1 MAVRKGASQR
11 KANTTGKAGTAVK
24 KTSVKKTDSKK
35 SSSKK
40 TEVKKTDVKKT
51 AAKKPAGKK
60 AEEGK
65 TSGKKTGIKT
75 PPKKTTL
82 KKSSSFVAS
91 PEITDPAYSESNASF
106 LSGNE
111 CFYNRELSWLEFD
124 DRILHEA
131 RDSKNPLLERLN
143 FLSITASNMDEF
155 YIVRVASLRDMQS
168 IDFAERD
175 IAGFS
180 IDEQL
185 ERIDQKT
192 RRTMALMY
200 STYGRSLVPSLAQEK
215 IFLKNYDELSDQ
227 LKTIADSY
235 FKTVLYPILTP
246 MAVDSSR
253 PFPLIYNRM
262 LNMCVMLENDPKK
275 TKLQEKATDGISNAK
290 HMVNEDKYM
299 YATVQIP
306 TVVKRLYQIPTD
318 DGDVFV
324 PVEQI
329 IRANT
334 DMLFD
339 GQNVVATAFYRV
351 MRNAD
356 LDIDEDEAE
365 DLLKEIEEQVR
376 RRRFGEI
383 IRLEVQDDIDSDLLH
398 YIVDELEVDEADIF
412 SVNGPIDLTFLSKL
426 ASACKAKHP
435 ELCYKAHDPAEAA
448 SFDGPVSELDIFEQ
462 IREKDRIVH
471 HPYETFEP
479 VLEFVRQAARDPNVL
494 AIKQTLY
501 RVSDR
506 SPIIASLLEAAQNGK
521 QVMVLV
527 ELKARFDEE
536 NNINWAKKLENA
548 GCHVIYG
555 LVGLK
560 THSKITLVVRK
571 EEDGIRRYLH
581 LATGNYND
589 VTAKI
594 YTDLG
599 LFTANESFGEDASEF
614 FNMLSGFSIPQS
626 WRRLIPAPLWMK
638 DYFIARIRREA
649 DNARAG
655 KPARIIAKINSLVDE
670 TIIKAL
676 YTASNAGVKIELIV
690 RGICCL
696 RAGIPGM
703 SENITVR
710 SITGRF
716 LEHSRIFYFYNE
728 GHEDIYLASA
738 EWMPRNLNRR
748 VELLFPV
755 EDPDCRARV
764 MEVLEVELA
773 DTVRAHFLAPDGTY
787 HKLDLRGKDKVDSQQ
802 KLIDLAD
809 AAIAERHKSIDKQE
823 FIPEENPG
831 D

>member
-1 MAVRKGASQR
+1 MAVKKGASAR
-11 KANTTGKAGTAVK
+11 KTNTSTKKQTTAK
-24 KTSVKKTDSKK
+24 KTAS
-35 SSSKK
+35 
-40 TEVKKTDVKKT
+40 KT
-51 AAKKPAGKK
+51 AAKKPA
-60 AEEGK
+60 A
-65 TSGKKTGIKT
+65 
-75 PPKKTTL
+75 KKTTV
-82 KKSSSFVAS
+82 KKAAVKKPGAKKVPAKKTSPKKAAEFVSAPEVTDSSFM
-91 PEITDPAYSESNASF
+91 ESSASF
-106 LSGNE
+106 LSGNA

-124 DRILHEA
+124 DRILNEA

-143 FLSITASNMDEF
+143 FLSITASNLDEF

-192 RRTMALMY
+192 RRTMSLMY
-200 STYGRSLVPSLAQEK
+200 STFGRSLVPSLAQEK
-215 IFLKNYDELSDQ
+215 IYLKNYEELSDQ
-227 LKTIADSY
+227 LRAIADSY

-253 PFPLIYNRM
+253 PFPLIYNRS
-262 LNMCVMLENDPKK
+262 LNMCVMLENEPKMV
-275 TKLQEKATDGISNAK
+275 KLQEKATDGISNAK
-290 HMVNEDKYM
+290 HTVNDEKYM

-306 TVVKRLYQIPTD
+306 TVVKRLYQIPTE

-334 DMLFD
+334 DMLFN
-339 GQNVVATAFYRV
+339 GQTVVATAFYRV

-383 IRLEVQDDIDSDLLH
+383 IRLEVQDDIDSDLLK

-412 SVNGPIDLTFLSKL
+412 TVNGPIDLTFLSKL

-435 ELCYKAHDPAEAA
+435 ELCYKAHEPAEAA

-462 IREKDRIVH
+462 IRAKDRIVH

-479 VLEFVRQAARDPNVL
+479 VLEFVKQAARDPNVL

-599 LFTANESFGEDASEF
+599 LFTASESFGEDASEF

-638 DYFIARIRREA
+638 DYFISRIRREA
-649 DNARAG
+649 ENARNG

-676 YTASNAGVKIELIV
+676 YTASNAGVKIDLIV

-728 GHEDIYLASA
+728 GY
-738 EWMPRNLNRR
+738 
-748 VELLFPV
+748 
-755 EDPDCRARV
+755 
-764 MEVLEVELA
+764 
-773 DTVRAHFLAPDGTY
+773 
-787 HKLDLRGKDKVDSQQ
+787 
-802 KLIDLAD
+802 
-809 AAIAERHKSIDKQE
+809 
-823 FIPEENPG
+823 
-831 D
+831 

>member
-1 MAVRKGASQR
+1 ME
-11 KANTTGKAGTAVK
+11 
-24 KTSVKKTDSKK
+24 
-35 SSSKK
+35 SS
-40 TEVKKTDVKKT
+40 
-51 AAKKPAGKK
+51 
-60 AEEGK
+60 
-65 TSGKKTGIKT
+65 
-75 PPKKTTL
+75 
-82 KKSSSFVAS
+82 
-91 PEITDPAYSESNASF
+91 ASF
-106 LSGNE
+106 LSGNA

-124 DRILHEA
+124 DRILNEA

-143 FLSITASNMDEF
+143 FLSITASNLDEF

-192 RRTMALMY
+192 RRTMSLMY
-200 STYGRSLVPSLAQEK
+200 STFGRSLVPSLAQEK
-215 IFLKNYDELSDQ
+215 IYLKNYEELSDQ
-227 LKTIADSY
+227 LRAIADSY

-253 PFPLIYNRM
+253 PFPLIYNRS
-262 LNMCVMLENDPKK
+262 LNMCVMLENEPKMV
-275 TKLQEKATDGISNAK
+275 KLQEKATDGISNAK
-290 HMVNEDKYM
+290 HTVNDEKYM

-306 TVVKRLYQIPTD
+306 TVVKRLYQIPTE

-334 DMLFD
+334 DMLFN
-339 GQNVVATAFYRV
+339 GQTVVATAFYRV

-383 IRLEVQDDIDSDLLH
+383 IRLEVQDDIDSDLLK

-412 SVNGPIDLTFLSKL
+412 TVNGPIDLTFLSKL

-435 ELCYKAHDPAEAA
+435 ELCYKAHEPAEAA

-462 IREKDRIVH
+462 IRAKDRIVH

-479 VLEFVRQAARDPNVL
+479 VLEFVKQAARDPNVL

-571 EEDGIRRYLH
+571 EEDGI
-581 LATGNYND
+581 
-589 VTAKI
+589 
-594 YTDLG
+594 
-599 LFTANESFGEDASEF
+599 
-614 FNMLSGFSIPQS
+614 
-626 WRRLIPAPLWMK
+626 
-638 DYFIARIRREA
+638 
-649 DNARAG
+649 
-655 KPARIIAKINSLVDE
+655 
-670 TIIKAL
+670 
-676 YTASNAGVKIELIV
+676 
-690 RGICCL
+690 
-696 RAGIPGM
+696 
-703 SENITVR
+703 
-710 SITGRF
+710 
-716 LEHSRIFYFYNE
+716 
-728 GHEDIYLASA
+728 
-738 EWMPRNLNRR
+738 
-748 VELLFPV
+748 
-755 EDPDCRARV
+755 
-764 MEVLEVELA
+764 
-773 DTVRAHFLAPDGTY
+773 
-787 HKLDLRGKDKVDSQQ
+787 
-802 KLIDLAD
+802 
-809 AAIAERHKSIDKQE
+809 
-823 FIPEENPG
+823 
-831 D
+831 

>member
-1 MAVRKGASQR
+1 MAVKKGASAR
-11 KANTTGKAGTAVK
+11 KTNTSTKKQTTAK
-24 KTSVKKTDSKK
+24 KTAS
-35 SSSKK
+35 
-40 TEVKKTDVKKT
+40 KT
-51 AAKKPAGKK
+51 AAKKPA
-60 AEEGK
+60 A
-65 TSGKKTGIKT
+65 
-75 PPKKTTL
+75 KKTTV
-82 KKSSSFVAS
+82 KKAAVKKPGAKKAPAKKVPAKKTSPKKAAKFVSAPEVTDSSFM
-91 PEITDPAYSESNASF
+91 ESSASF
-106 LSGNE
+106 LSGNA

-124 DRILHEA
+124 DRILNEA

-143 FLSITASNMDEF
+143 FLSITASNLDEF

-192 RRTMALMY
+192 RRTMSLMY
-200 STYGRSLVPSLAQEK
+200 STFGRSLVPSLAQEK
-215 IFLKNYDELSDQ
+215 IYLKNYEELSDQ
-227 LKTIADSY
+227 LRAIADSY

-253 PFPLIYNRM
+253 PFPLIYNRS
-262 LNMCVMLENDPKK
+262 LNMCVMLENEPKMV
-275 TKLQEKATDGISNAK
+275 KLQEKATDGISNAK
-290 HMVNEDKYM
+290 HTVNDEKYM

-306 TVVKRLYQIPTD
+306 TVVKRLYQIPTE

-334 DMLFD
+334 DMLFN
-339 GQNVVATAFYRV
+339 GQTVVATAFYRV

-383 IRLEVQDDIDSDLLH
+383 IRLEVQDDIDSVLLK

-412 SVNGPIDLTFLSKL
+412 TVNGPIDLTFLSKL

-435 ELCYKAHDPAEAA
+435 ELCYKAHEPAEAA

-462 IREKDRIVH
+462 IRAKDRIVH
-471 HPYETFEP
+471 HPYESFEP
-479 VLEFVRQAARDPNVL
+479 VLEFVKQAARDPNVL

-599 LFTANESFGEDASEF
+599 LFTASESFGEDASEF

-638 DYFIARIRREA
+638 DYFISRIRREA
-649 DNARAG
+649 ENARNG

-676 YTASNAGVKIELIV
+676 YTASNAGVKIDLIV

-728 GHEDIYLASA
+728 GHEDVYLASA
-738 EWMPRNLNRR
+738 DWMPRNLNRR

-755 EDPDCRARV
+755 EDADCRARV

-773 DTVRAHFLAPDGTY
+773 DTVRAHFLQPDGSY
-787 HKLDLRGKDKVDSQQ
+787 RKLDLRGKEKVDSQQ

-809 AAIAERHKSIDKQE
+809 SAIAERHKNIDKRE
-823 FIPEENPG
+823 FIPEVNPRE
-831 D
+831 

>member
-1 MAVRKGASQR
+1 MAVKKSANAR
-11 KANTTGKAGTAVK
+11 KANTTETKKNAGAKKASA
-24 KTSVKKTDSKK
+24 K
-35 SSSKK
+35 SSA
-40 TEVKKTDVKKT
+40 KKT
-51 AAKKPAGKK
+51 AAKKSAQPAKKAAAKKDTVKKAAAKKAPVKKITAKKK
-60 AEEGK
+60 AEFV
-65 TSGKKTGIKT
+65 
-75 PPKKTTL
+75 
-82 KKSSSFVAS
+82 SSSDNTDS
-91 PEITDPAYSESNASF
+91 PYFESSASF
-106 LSGNE
+106 LSGNSN
-111 CFYNRELSWLEFD
+111 FYNRELSWLEFD
-124 DRILHEA
+124 DRILNEA
-131 RDSKNPLLERLN
+131 RDTKNPLLERLN
-143 FLSITASNMDEF
+143 FLAITASNLDEF

-168 IDFAERD
+168 IDFQERD
-175 IAGFS
+175 IAGFT

-192 RRTMALMY
+192 RRTMSLMY
-200 STYGRSLVPSLAQEK
+200 STYTRSLVPSLAQEK
-215 IFLKNYDELSDQ
+215 IFVKNYEELSDQ
-227 LKTIADSY
+227 LKVIADSY
-235 FKTVLYPILTP
+235 FKSVLYPILTP

-262 LNMCVMLENDPKK
+262 LNMCVMLENKPEDV
-275 TKLQEKATDGISNAK
+275 KLQDRAVDGISNAK
-290 HMVNEDKYM
+290 HTVNEDKYM

-318 DGDVFV
+318 EGDVFV

-334 DMLFD
+334 DMLFN
-339 GQNVVATAFYRV
+339 GQRVVATAFYRV

-383 IRLEVQDDIDSDLLH
+383 IRLEVQDDIDSDLLK
-398 YIVDELEVDEADIF
+398 YIVDELDVDEADIF
-412 SVNGPIDLTFLSKL
+412 SANGPIDLTFLSKL
-426 ASACKAKHP
+426 TSACKGKHP
-435 ELCYKAHDPAEAA
+435 ELCYKAHEPAEAA

-479 VLEFVRQAARDPNVL
+479 VLEFVKQAARDPNVL

-599 LFTANESFGEDASEF
+599 LFTASESFGEDASEF

-649 DNARAG
+649 DNAKSG

-670 TIIKAL
+670 TVIKAL
-676 YTASNAGVKIELIV
+676 YEASNAGVKIDLIV

-696 RAGIPGM
+696 RAGVPGM

-728 GHEDIYLASA
+728 GHEDVYLASA
-738 EWMPRNLNRR
+738 DWMPRNLNRR

-787 HKLDLRGKDKVDSQQ
+787 HKLDLRGKEKVDSQQ

-809 AAIAERHKSIDKQE
+809 AAVAERHKAIDKHE
-823 FIPEENPG
+823 FIPEESPK

>member
-1 MAVRKGASQR
+1 MAVKKGASAR
-11 KANTTGKAGTAVK
+11 KTNTSTKKQTTAK
-24 KTSVKKTDSKK
+24 KTAS
-35 SSSKK
+35 
-40 TEVKKTDVKKT
+40 KT
-51 AAKKPAGKK
+51 AAKKPA
-60 AEEGK
+60 A
-65 TSGKKTGIKT
+65 
-75 PPKKTTL
+75 KKTTV
-82 KKSSSFVAS
+82 KKAAVKKPGAKKVPAKKTSPKKAAKFVSAPEVTDSSFM
-91 PEITDPAYSESNASF
+91 ESSASF
-106 LSGNE
+106 LSGNA

-124 DRILHEA
+124 DRILNEA

-143 FLSITASNMDEF
+143 FLSITASNLDEF

-192 RRTMALMY
+192 RRTMSLMY
-200 STYGRSLVPSLAQEK
+200 STFGRSLVPSLAQEK
-215 IFLKNYDELSDQ
+215 IYLKNYEELSDQ
-227 LKTIADSY
+227 LRAIADSY

-253 PFPLIYNRM
+253 PFPLIYNRS
-262 LNMCVMLENDPKK
+262 LNMCVMLENEPKMV
-275 TKLQEKATDGISNAK
+275 KLQEKATDGISNAK
-290 HMVNEDKYM
+290 HTVNDEKYM

-306 TVVKRLYQIPTD
+306 TVVKRLYQIPTE

-334 DMLFD
+334 DMLFN
-339 GQNVVATAFYRV
+339 GQTVVATAFYRV

-383 IRLEVQDDIDSDLLH
+383 IRLEVQDDIDSDLLK

-412 SVNGPIDLTFLSKL
+412 TVNGPIDLTFLSKL

-435 ELCYKAHDPAEAA
+435 ELCYKAHEPAEAA

-462 IREKDRIVH
+462 IRTKDRIVH

-479 VLEFVRQAARDPNVL
+479 VLEFVKQAARDPNVL

-599 LFTANESFGEDASEF
+599 LFTASESFGEDASEF

-638 DYFIARIRREA
+638 DYFISRIRREA
-649 DNARAG
+649 ENARNG

-676 YTASNAGVKIELIV
+676 YTASNAGVKIDLIV

-728 GHEDIYLASA
+728 GYEDVYLASA
-738 EWMPRNLNRR
+738 DWMPRNLNRR

-755 EDPDCRARV
+755 EDADCRARV

-773 DTVRAHFLAPDGTY
+773 DTVRAHFLQPDGSY
-787 HKLDLRGKDKVDSQQ
+787 RKLDLRGKEKIDSQQ

-809 AAIAERHKSIDKQE
+809 SAIAERHKNIDKRE
-823 FIPEENPG
+823 FIPEVNPRE
-831 D
+831 

>member
-1 MAVRKGASQR
+1 M
-11 KANTTGKAGTAVK
+11 AVK
-24 KTSVKKTDSKK
+24 KSASARKSNTSAGKKQTTVKKTQAKK
-35 SSSKK
+35 S
-40 TEVKKTDVKKT
+40 
-51 AAKKPAGKK
+51 AAKKPAAKK
-60 AEEGK
+60 APANK
-65 TSGKKTGIKT
+65 TETKKVQA
-75 PPKKTTL
+75 KKAVA
-82 KKSSSFVAS
+82 KKPEAKKEVKKKVPSFVAS
-91 PEITDPAYSESNASF
+91 PDIKDKAFLESTASF
-106 LSGNE
+106 LSGNA

-131 RDSKNPLLERLN
+131 RDQKNPLLERLN
-143 FLSITASNMDEF
+143 FLAITASNLDEF

-192 RRTMALMY
+192 RRTMSLMY
-200 STYGRSLVPSLAQEK
+200 STYGRSLVPSLAAEK

-227 LKTIADSY
+227 LKKIADSY

-262 LNMCVMLENDPKK
+262 LNMCVRLVNEPNQL
-275 TKLQEKATDGISNAK
+275 KLQESANYGISNAK
-290 HMVNEDKYM
+290 KSVNEDKYM

-306 TVVKRLYQIPTD
+306 TVVKRLYQIPTE
-318 DGDVFV
+318 DGDVFI

-329 IRANT
+329 IRANVG
-334 DMLFD
+334 MLFD
-339 GQNVVATAFYRV
+339 GQAVEATAFYRV

-365 DLLKEIEEQVR
+365 DLLKEIETQVR

-383 IRLEVQDDIDSDLLH
+383 IRLEVQDDIDSDLLR

-426 ASACKAKHP
+426 TSACKAKHP
-435 ELCYKAHDPAEAA
+435 ELCYKAHEPAEAA

-462 IREKDRIVH
+462 IRAKDRIVH

-479 VLEFVRQAARDPNVL
+479 VLEFVKQAARDPNVL

-670 TIIKAL
+670 TVIKAL
-676 YTASNAGVKIELIV
+676 YTASNAGVKIDLIV

-696 RAGIPGM
+696 RAGVPGM

-738 EWMPRNLNRR
+738 DWMPRNLNRR
-748 VELLFPV
+748 VELLFPI

-764 MEVLEVELA
+764 KEVLDVELA
-773 DTVRAHFLAPDGTY
+773 DTVRAHFLSPDGTY
-787 HKLDLRGKDKVDSQQ
+787 HKLDLRGKEKVDSQQ

-809 AAIAERHKSIDKQE
+809 AAVAERHKSIDKHE
-823 FIPEENPG
+823 FIPEESPRE
-831 D
+831 

>member
-1 MAVRKGASQR
+1 MAVKKSAASR
-11 KANTTGKAGTAVK
+11 KANTSTGKAGTPVK
-24 KTSVKKTDSKK
+24 KATAKKPAAKKPAAKKTAV
-35 SSSKK
+35 KK
-40 TEVKKTDVKKT
+40 TEVKKAPAKKT
-51 AAKKPAGKK
+51 AAKKTPAGKT
-60 AEEGK
+60 A
-65 TSGKKTGIKT
+65 
-75 PPKKTTL
+75 P

-91 PEITDPAYSESNASF
+91 PEVTDSGYSEENATF
-106 LSGNE
+106 LSGNGS
-111 CFYNRELSWLEFD
+111 FYNRELSWLEFD

-143 FLSITASNMDEF
+143 FLSITASNLDEF

-200 STYGRSLVPSLAQEK
+200 STYTRSLVPSLAQEK

-227 LKTIADSY
+227 LKAIADSY
-235 FKTVLYPILTP
+235 FKAVLYPILTP

-262 LNMCVMLENDPKK
+262 LNMCVMLKNEPKNVK
-275 TKLQEKATDGISNAK
+275 IQERATFGLKSDKKKKSD
-290 HMVNEDKYM
+290 NEEKYM

-306 TVVKRLYQIPTD
+306 TVVKRLYQIPTE
-318 DGDVFV
+318 DGDIFV

-334 DMLFD
+334 DMLFN
-339 GQNVVATAFYRV
+339 GQTVLATAFYRV

-365 DLLKEIEEQVR
+365 DLLKEIETQVR

-426 ASACKAKHP
+426 TSACKGKHP

-479 VLEFVRQAARDPNVL
+479 VLEFVKQAARDPNVL

-589 VTAKI
+589 ITARI
-594 YTDLG
+594 YTDIG
-599 LFTANESFGEDASEF
+599 LFTASESFGEDASEF
-614 FNMLSGFSIPQS
+614 FNMLSGYSIPS
-626 WRRLIPAPLWMK
+626 TWRKLVAAPIWMK
-638 DYFIARIRREA
+638 DYFVRNIRREA
-649 DNARAG
+649 EYAASG
-655 KPARIIAKINSLVDE
+655 KPARIVAKINSLVDGTVIDE
-670 TIIKAL
+670 LYKA
-676 YTASNAGVKIELIV
+676 SKAGVKIDLII

-696 RAGIPGM
+696 KAGIPGL

-716 LEHSRIFYFYNE
+716 LEHSRIFMFNN
-728 GHEDIYLASA
+728 GGKEDIYLASA
-738 EWMPRNLNRR
+738 DWMPRNLDRR
-748 VELLFPV
+748 VELMFPI
-755 EDPDCRARV
+755 EDPDCRARIK
-764 MEVLEVELA
+764 EILEVELN
-773 DTVRAHFLAPDGTY
+773 DTIRANYLYPDGNY
-787 HKLDLRGKDKVDSQQ
+787 HKLDLRGKVKLDSQQ
-802 KLIDLAD
+802 ELIRLAD
-809 AAIAERHKSIDKQE
+809 EAVAGRFVEEEKLAFEPAVA
-823 FIPEENPG
+823 PE
-831 D
+831 

>member
-1 MAVRKGASQR
+1 M
-11 KANTTGKAGTAVK
+11 AVK
-24 KTSVKKTDSKK
+24 KNAAARKVNTS
-35 SSSKK
+35 
-40 TEVKKTDVKKT
+40 EGKKT
-51 AAKKPAGKK
+51 AAKKAPAKK
-60 AEEGK
+60 AA
-65 TSGKKTGIKT
+65 SKK
-75 PPKKTTL
+75 PAAKKAPA
-82 KKSSSFVAS
+82 KKAASKKPAAKKPAKKAASFVAS
-91 PEITDPAYSESNASF
+91 PEITDPNYNESSASF
-106 LSGNE
+106 LSGNA

-143 FLSITASNMDEF
+143 FLSITASNLDEF

-192 RRTMALMY
+192 RRTMSLMY
-200 STYGRSLVPSLAQEK
+200 STYNRSLVPSLAQEQ
-215 IFLKNYDELSDQ
+215 IFLRNYDELSDQ
-227 LKTIADSY
+227 LKAIADSY
-235 FKTVLYPILTP
+235 FKAVLYPIITP

-262 LNMCVMLENDPKK
+262 LNMCVMLENEPKK
-275 TKLQEKATDGISNAK
+275 IKLQERATDGISNAK
-290 HMVNEDKYM
+290 RTVNEEKYM

-306 TVVKRLYQIPTD
+306 TVVKRLYQIPTEE
-318 DGDVFV
+318 GDVFV

-329 IRANT
+329 IRANV
-334 DMLFD
+334 DMLFN
-339 GQNVVATAFYRV
+339 GQTVVATAFYRV

-365 DLLKEIEEQVR
+365 DLLKEIEAQVR

-383 IRLEVQDDIDSDLLH
+383 IRLEVQDDIESDLLH
-398 YIVDELEVDEADIF
+398 YIVNELEVDEADIF

-426 ASACKAKHP
+426 TSACKAKHP
-435 ELCYKAHDPAEAA
+435 DLCYKAHEPAEAA
-448 SFDGPVSELDIFEQ
+448 SFDGPVSGLDIFEQ

-479 VLEFVRQAARDPNVL
+479 VLEFVKQAARDPNVL

-638 DYFIARIRREA
+638 DYFISRIRREA
-649 DNARAG
+649 ENARAG

-670 TIIKAL
+670 TVIKAL
-676 YTASNAGVKIELIV
+676 YTASNAGVKIDLIV

-728 GHEDIYLASA
+728 GYEDIYLASA
-738 EWMPRNLNRR
+738 DWMPRNLNRR
-748 VELLFPV
+748 VELLFPI

-764 MEVLEVELA
+764 KEVLDVELA
-773 DTVRAHFLAPDGTY
+773 DTVRAHFLSPDGSY
-787 HKLDLRGKDKVDSQQ
+787 HKLDLRGKEKLDSQQ

-809 AAIAERHKSIDKQE
+809 AAVAERHKSIDKHE
-823 FIPEENPG
+823 FIPEESPRE
-831 D
+831 

>member
-1 MAVRKGASQR
+1 MAVKKNAAGR
-11 KANTTGKAGTAVK
+11 KANTTENKKQGAVKKTAKKPAAKKTAVK
-24 KTSVKKTDSKK
+24 KS
-35 SSSKK
+35 
-40 TEVKKTDVKKT
+40 
-51 AAKKPAGKK
+51 AAKKTVDKKPAVKK
-60 AEEGK
+60 AA
-65 TSGKKTGIKT
+65 
-75 PPKKTTL
+75 
-82 KKSSSFVAS
+82 SFVAS
-91 PEITDPAYSESNASF
+91 PDISKVDYSESSASF
-106 LSGNE
+106 LSGNA

-143 FLSITASNMDEF
+143 FLSITASNLDEF

-192 RRTMALMY
+192 RRTMSLMY
-200 STYGRSLVPSLAQEK
+200 STYNRSLVPSLAQEK
-215 IFLKNYDELSDQ
+215 IFLRNYDELSDQ
-227 LKTIADSY
+227 LKAIADSY
-235 FKTVLYPILTP
+235 FKAVLYPIITP

-262 LNMCVMLENDPKK
+262 LNMCVMLENEPKK
-275 TKLQEKATDGISNAK
+275 IKLQERATDGISNAK
-290 HMVNEDKYM
+290 RTVNEEKYM

-306 TVVKRLYQIPTD
+306 TVVKRLYQIPTEE
-318 DGDVFV
+318 GDVFV

-329 IRANT
+329 IRANV
-334 DMLFD
+334 DMLFN
-339 GQNVVATAFYRV
+339 GQTVVATAFYRV

-365 DLLKEIEEQVR
+365 DLLKEIEAQVR

-383 IRLEVQDDIDSDLLH
+383 IRLEVQDDIESELLR
-398 YIVDELEVDEADIF
+398 YIVNELEVDEADIF

-426 ASACKAKHP
+426 ASACKGKHP
-435 ELCYKAHDPAEAA
+435 ELCYKAHEPAEAA
-448 SFDGPVSELDIFEQ
+448 SFDGPVSDLDIFEQ

-479 VLEFVRQAARDPNVL
+479 VLEFVKQAARDPNVL

-649 DNARAG
+649 ENARAG

-670 TIIKAL
+670 TVIKAL
-676 YTASNAGVKIELIV
+676 YTASNAGVKIDLIV

-738 EWMPRNLNRR
+738 DWMPRNLNRR
-748 VELLFPV
+748 VELLFPI

-764 MEVLEVELA
+764 KEVLDVELA
-773 DTVRAHFLAPDGTY
+773 DTVRAHFLSPDGSY
-787 HKLDLRGKDKVDSQQ
+787 HKLDLRGKEKLDSQQ

-809 AAIAERHKSIDKQE
+809 AAVAERHKSIDKHE
-823 FIPEENPG
+823 FIPEESPRE
-831 D
+831 

>member
-1 MAVRKGASQR
+1 MAVKKGASAR
-11 KANTTGKAGTAVK
+11 KTNTSTKKQTTAK
-24 KTSVKKTDSKK
+24 KTAS
-35 SSSKK
+35 
-40 TEVKKTDVKKT
+40 KT
-51 AAKKPAGKK
+51 AAKKPA
-60 AEEGK
+60 A
-65 TSGKKTGIKT
+65 
-75 PPKKTTL
+75 KKTTV
-82 KKSSSFVAS
+82 KKAAVKKPGAKKVPAKKTSPKKAAKFVSAPEVTDSSFM
-91 PEITDPAYSESNASF
+91 ESSASF
-106 LSGNE
+106 LSGNA

-124 DRILHEA
+124 DRILNEA

-143 FLSITASNMDEF
+143 FLSITASNLDEF

-192 RRTMALMY
+192 RRTMSLMY
-200 STYGRSLVPSLAQEK
+200 STFGRSLVPSLAQEK
-215 IFLKNYDELSDQ
+215 IYLKNYEELSDQ
-227 LKTIADSY
+227 LRAIADSY

-253 PFPLIYNRM
+253 PFPLIYNRS
-262 LNMCVMLENDPKK
+262 LNMCVMLENEPKMV
-275 TKLQEKATDGISNAK
+275 KLQEKATDGISNAK
-290 HMVNEDKYM
+290 HTVNDEKYM

-306 TVVKRLYQIPTD
+306 TVVKRLYQIPTE

-334 DMLFD
+334 DMLFN
-339 GQNVVATAFYRV
+339 GQTVVATAFYRV

-383 IRLEVQDDIDSDLLH
+383 IRLEVQDDIDSDLLK

-412 SVNGPIDLTFLSKL
+412 TVNGPIDLTFLSKL

-435 ELCYKAHDPAEAA
+435 ELCYKAHEPAEAA

-462 IREKDRIVH
+462 IRAKDRIVH

-479 VLEFVRQAARDPNVL
+479 VLEFVKQAARDPNVL

-599 LFTANESFGEDASEF
+599 LFTASESFGEDASEF

-638 DYFIARIRREA
+638 DYFISRIRREA
-649 DNARAG
+649 ENARNG

-676 YTASNAGVKIELIV
+676 YTASNAGVKIDLIV

-728 GHEDIYLASA
+728 GHEDVYLASA
-738 EWMPRNLNRR
+738 DWMPRNLNRR

-755 EDPDCRARV
+755 EDADCRARV

-773 DTVRAHFLAPDGTY
+773 DTVRAHFLQPDGSY
-787 HKLDLRGKDKVDSQQ
+787 RKLDLRGKEKVDSQQ

-809 AAIAERHKSIDKQE
+809 SAIAERHKNIDKRE
-823 FIPEENPG
+823 FIPEVNPRE
-831 D
+831 

>member
-1 MAVRKGASQR
+1 M
-11 KANTTGKAGTAVK
+11 AVK
-24 KTSVKKTDSKK
+24 KNASARKTDTSAVKKAAAKK
-35 SSSKK
+35 APAKKASSKK
-40 TEVKKTDVKKT
+40 PAVKKAPAKKAAANKP
-51 AAKKPAGKK
+51 AAKKAPKK
-60 AEEGK
+60 AAPQK
-65 TSGKKTGIKT
+65 AA
-75 PPKKTTL
+75 PKKAA
-82 KKSSSFVAS
+82 SFVS
-91 PEITDPAYSESNASF
+91 TPEVFDAGYSESSASF
-106 LSGNE
+106 LSGNA

-131 RDSKNPLLERLN
+131 RDTKNPLLERLN
-143 FLSITASNMDEF
+143 FLSITASNLDEF

-192 RRTMALMY
+192 RRTMSLMY
-200 STYGRSLVPSLAQEK
+200 STYTRSLVPSLASEK

-227 LKTIADSY
+227 LKAIADSY
-235 FKTVLYPILTP
+235 FKAVLYPILTP

-262 LNMCVMLENDPKK
+262 LNMCVRLLNEPKK
-275 TKLQEKATDGISNAK
+275 VKLQERATFGLASDSK
-290 HMVNEDKYM
+290 KKSVNEDKYM

-306 TVVKRLYQIPTD
+306 TVVKRLYQIPTE

-329 IRANT
+329 IRANV

-339 GQNVVATAFYRV
+339 GQTVVATAFYRV

-365 DLLKEIEEQVR
+365 DLLKEIEAQVR

-426 ASACKAKHP
+426 TSACKAKHP
-435 ELCYKAHDPAEAA
+435 ELCYKPHEPAEAA
-448 SFDGPVSELDIFEQ
+448 SFDGSVSELDIFEQ

-479 VLEFVRQAARDPNVL
+479 VLEFVKQAARDPNVL

-599 LFTANESFGEDASEF
+599 LFTAKESFGEDASEF

-670 TIIKAL
+670 PVIKAL
-676 YTASNAGVKIELIV
+676 YTASNAGVKIDLIV

-728 GHEDIYLASA
+728 GYEDIYLASA
-738 EWMPRNLNRR
+738 DWMPRNLNRR
-748 VELLFPV
+748 VELLFPI

-764 MEVLEVELA
+764 KEVLDVELA
-773 DTVRAHFLAPDGTY
+773 DTVRASFLSADGSY
-787 HKLDLRGKDKVDSQQ
+787 HKLDLRGKEKIDSQQ
-802 KLIDLAD
+802 RLIELAD
-809 AAIAERHKSIDKQE
+809 AAVAERHKSIDKHE
-823 FIPEENPG
+823 FIPEESPRA
-831 D
+831 

>member
-1 MAVRKGASQR
+1 MAVKKGASAR
-11 KANTTGKAGTAVK
+11 KTNTSTKKQTTAK
-24 KTSVKKTDSKK
+24 KTAS
-35 SSSKK
+35 
-40 TEVKKTDVKKT
+40 KT
-51 AAKKPAGKK
+51 AAKKPA
-60 AEEGK
+60 A
-65 TSGKKTGIKT
+65 
-75 PPKKTTL
+75 KKTTV
-82 KKSSSFVAS
+82 KKAAVKKPGAKKVPEKKTSPKKAAKFVSAPEVTDSSFM
-91 PEITDPAYSESNASF
+91 ESSASF
-106 LSGNE
+106 LSGNA

-124 DRILHEA
+124 DRILNEA

-143 FLSITASNMDEF
+143 FLSITASNLDEF

-192 RRTMALMY
+192 RRTMSLMY
-200 STYGRSLVPSLAQEK
+200 STFGRSLVPSLAQEK
-215 IFLKNYDELSDQ
+215 IYLKNYEELSDQ
-227 LKTIADSY
+227 LRAIADSY

-253 PFPLIYNRM
+253 PFPLIYNRS
-262 LNMCVMLENDPKK
+262 LNMCVMLENEPKMV
-275 TKLQEKATDGISNAK
+275 KLQEKATDGISNAK
-290 HMVNEDKYM
+290 HTVNDEKYM

-306 TVVKRLYQIPTD
+306 TVVKRLYQIPTE

-334 DMLFD
+334 DMLFN
-339 GQNVVATAFYRV
+339 GQTVVATAFYRV

-383 IRLEVQDDIDSDLLH
+383 IRLEVQDDIDSDLLK

-412 SVNGPIDLTFLSKL
+412 TVNGPIDLTFLSKL

-435 ELCYKAHDPAEAA
+435 ELCYKAHEPAEAA

-462 IREKDRIVH
+462 IRAKDRIVH

-479 VLEFVRQAARDPNVL
+479 VLEFVKQAARDPNVL

-599 LFTANESFGEDASEF
+599 LFTASESFGEDASEF

-638 DYFIARIRREA
+638 DYFISRIRREA
-649 DNARAG
+649 ENARNG

-676 YTASNAGVKIELIV
+676 YTASNAGVKIDLIV

-728 GHEDIYLASA
+728 GHEDVYLASA
-738 EWMPRNLNRR
+738 DWMPRNLNRR

-755 EDPDCRARV
+755 EDADCRARV

-773 DTVRAHFLAPDGTY
+773 DTVRAHFLQPDGSY
-787 HKLDLRGKDKVDSQQ
+787 RKLDLRGKEKVDSQQ

-809 AAIAERHKSIDKQE
+809 SAIAERHKNIDKRE
-823 FIPEENPG
+823 FIPEVNPRE
-831 D
+831 

>member
-1 MAVRKGASQR
+1 M
-11 KANTTGKAGTAVK
+11 AVK
-24 KTSVKKTDSKK
+24 KNAAARKVNTSEGKKPAAKKAAAKKTTAKK
-35 SSSKK
+35 ASSKK
-40 TEVKKTDVKKT
+40 PAVKKAPAKKAVANKP
-51 AAKKPAGKK
+51 AAKKAPKK
-60 AEEGK
+60 AA
-65 TSGKKTGIKT
+65 
-75 PPKKTTL
+75 PKKAAP
-82 KKSSSFVAS
+82 KKAASFVS
-91 PEITDPAYSESNASF
+91 TPEVFDAGYSESSASF
-106 LSGNE
+106 LSGNA

-131 RDSKNPLLERLN
+131 RDTKNPLLERLN
-143 FLSITASNMDEF
+143 FLSITASNLDEF

-192 RRTMALMY
+192 RRTMSLMY
-200 STYGRSLVPSLAQEK
+200 STYTRSLVPSLASEK

-227 LKTIADSY
+227 LKAIADSY
-235 FKTVLYPILTP
+235 FKAVLYPILTP

-262 LNMCVMLENDPKK
+262 LNMCVRLLNEPKK
-275 TKLQEKATDGISNAK
+275 VKLQERATFGLASDSK
-290 HMVNEDKYM
+290 KKSVNEDKYM

-306 TVVKRLYQIPTD
+306 TVVKRLYQIPTE

-329 IRANT
+329 IIANV

-339 GQNVVATAFYRV
+339 GQTVVATAFYRV

-365 DLLKEIEEQVR
+365 DLLKEIEAQVR

-426 ASACKAKHP
+426 TSACKAKHP
-435 ELCYKAHDPAEAA
+435 ELCYKPHEPAEAA

-479 VLEFVRQAARDPNVL
+479 VLEFVKQAARDPNVL

-599 LFTANESFGEDASEF
+599 LFTAKESFGEDASEF

-670 TIIKAL
+670 PIIKAL
-676 YTASNAGVKIELIV
+676 YTASNAGVKIDLIV

-738 EWMPRNLNRR
+738 DWMPRNLNRR
-748 VELLFPV
+748 VELLFPI

-764 MEVLEVELA
+764 KEVLDVELA
-773 DTVRAHFLAPDGTY
+773 DTVRASFLSADGTY
-787 HKLDLRGKDKVDSQQ
+787 HKLDLRGKEKIDSQQ
-802 KLIDLAD
+802 RLIELAD
-809 AAIAERHKSIDKQE
+809 AAVAERHKSIDKHE
-823 FIPEENPG
+823 FIPEESPKT
-831 D
+831 

>member
-1 MAVRKGASQR
+1 M
-11 KANTTGKAGTAVK
+11 AVK
-24 KTSVKKTDSKK
+24 KSASASKTKTSAGKKQTTVKKSQAKK
-35 SSSKK
+35 SAVKKPAAKKAPAKK
-40 TEVKKTDVKKT
+40 TETKKVPAKK
-51 AAKKPAGKK
+51 AVAKKPEAKKEVKKK
-60 AEEGK
+60 A
-65 TSGKKTGIKT
+65 
-75 PPKKTTL
+75 P
-82 KKSSSFVAS
+82 SFVAS
-91 PEITDPAYSESNASF
+91 PDIKDKAFLESTASF
-106 LSGNE
+106 LSGNA

-131 RDSKNPLLERLN
+131 RDQKNPLLERLN
-143 FLSITASNMDEF
+143 FLAITASNLDEF

-192 RRTMALMY
+192 RRTMSLMY
-200 STYGRSLVPSLAQEK
+200 STYGRSLVPSLAAEK

-227 LKTIADSY
+227 LKKIADSY

-262 LNMCVMLENDPKK
+262 LNMCVRLVNEPNQL
-275 TKLQEKATDGISNAK
+275 KLQESANYGISNAK
-290 HMVNEDKYM
+290 KSVNEDKYM

-306 TVVKRLYQIPTD
+306 TVVKRLYQIPTE
-318 DGDVFV
+318 DGDVFI

-329 IRANT
+329 IRANVG
-334 DMLFD
+334 MLFD
-339 GQNVVATAFYRV
+339 GQAVEATAFYRV

-365 DLLKEIEEQVR
+365 DLLKEIETQVR

-383 IRLEVQDDIDSDLLH
+383 IRLEVQDDIDSDLLR

-426 ASACKAKHP
+426 TSACKAKHP
-435 ELCYKAHDPAEAA
+435 ELCYKAHEPAEAA

-462 IREKDRIVH
+462 IRAKDRIVH

-479 VLEFVRQAARDPNVL
+479 VLEFVKQAARDPNVL

-536 NNINWAKKLENA
+536 NNLNWAKKLENA

-638 DYFIARIRREA
+638 DYFIARISREA

-670 TIIKAL
+670 TVIKAL
-676 YTASNAGVKIELIV
+676 YTASNAGVKIDLIV

-696 RAGIPGM
+696 RAGVPGM

-738 EWMPRNLNRR
+738 DWMPRNLNRR
-748 VELLFPV
+748 VELLFPI

-764 MEVLEVELA
+764 KEVLDVELA
-773 DTVRAHFLAPDGTY
+773 DTVRAHFLSPDGTY
-787 HKLDLRGKDKVDSQQ
+787 HKLDLRGKEKVDSQQ

-809 AAIAERHKSIDKQE
+809 AAVAERHKSIDKHE
-823 FIPEENPG
+823 FIPEESPRE
-831 D
+831 

>member
-1 MAVRKGASQR
+1 MAVKKNAAGR
-11 KANTTGKAGTAVK
+11 KANTTENKKQGAVKKTAKKPAAKKTAVK
-24 KTSVKKTDSKK
+24 KS
-35 SSSKK
+35 
-40 TEVKKTDVKKT
+40 
-51 AAKKPAGKK
+51 AAKKTVDKKPAVKK
-60 AEEGK
+60 AA
-65 TSGKKTGIKT
+65 
-75 PPKKTTL
+75 
-82 KKSSSFVAS
+82 SFVAS
-91 PEITDPAYSESNASF
+91 PDISKVDYSESSASF
-106 LSGNE
+106 LSGNA

-143 FLSITASNMDEF
+143 FLSITASNLDEF

-192 RRTMALMY
+192 RRTMSLMY
-200 STYGRSLVPSLAQEK
+200 STYNRSLVPSLAQEK
-215 IFLKNYDELSDQ
+215 IFLRNYDELSDQ
-227 LKTIADSY
+227 LKAIADSY
-235 FKTVLYPILTP
+235 FKAVLYPIITP

-262 LNMCVMLENDPKK
+262 LNMCVMLENEPKK
-275 TKLQEKATDGISNAK
+275 IKLQERATDGISNAK
-290 HMVNEDKYM
+290 RTVNEEKYM

-306 TVVKRLYQIPTD
+306 TVVKRLYQIPTEE
-318 DGDVFV
+318 GDVFV

-329 IRANT
+329 IRANV
-334 DMLFD
+334 DMLFN
-339 GQNVVATAFYRV
+339 GQTVVATAFYRV

-365 DLLKEIEEQVR
+365 DLLKEIEAQVR

-383 IRLEVQDDIDSDLLH
+383 IRLEVQDDIESELLR
-398 YIVDELEVDEADIF
+398 YIVNELEVDEADIF

-426 ASACKAKHP
+426 TSACKAKHP
-435 ELCYKAHDPAEAA
+435 ELCYKAHEPAEAA
-448 SFDGPVSELDIFEQ
+448 SFDGPVCDLDIFEQ

-479 VLEFVRQAARDPNVL
+479 VLEFVKQAARDPNVL

-649 DNARAG
+649 ENARAG

-670 TIIKAL
+670 TVIKAL
-676 YTASNAGVKIELIV
+676 YTASNAGVKIDLIV

-738 EWMPRNLNRR
+738 DWMPRNLNRR
-748 VELLFPV
+748 VELLFPI

-764 MEVLEVELA
+764 KEVLDVELA
-773 DTVRAHFLAPDGTY
+773 DTVRAHFLSPDGSY
-787 HKLDLRGKDKVDSQQ
+787 HKLDLRGKEKLDSQQ

-809 AAIAERHKSIDKQE
+809 AAVAERHKSIDKHE
-823 FIPEENPG
+823 FIPEESPRE
-831 D
+831 

>member
-1 MAVRKGASQR
+1 MAVKKGASAR
-11 KANTTGKAGTAVK
+11 KANTSTKKQTTAK
-24 KTSVKKTDSKK
+24 KNAAKTASKK
-35 SSSKK
+35 P
-40 TEVKKTDVKKT
+40 
-51 AAKKPAGKK
+51 AAKKPAAKK
-60 AEEGK
+60 AAVKKPAAKKVSVKK
-65 TSGKKTGIKT
+65 TS
-75 PPKKTTL
+75 PKKAAN
-82 KKSSSFVAS
+82 FVS
-91 PEITDPAYSESNASF
+91 TPEITESSQMESVASF
-106 LSGNE
+106 LSGND

-124 DRILHEA
+124 DRILNEA
-131 RDSKNPLLERLN
+131 RDTKNPLLERLN
-143 FLSITASNMDEF
+143 FLSITASNLDEF

-192 RRTMALMY
+192 RRTMSLMY
-200 STYGRSLVPSLAQEK
+200 STFGRSLVPSLAQEK
-215 IFLKNYDELSDQ
+215 IYLKNYEELNDQ
-227 LKTIADSY
+227 LKAIADSY

-253 PFPLIYNRM
+253 PFPLIYNRS
-262 LNMCVMLENDPKK
+262 LNMCVMLENEPKMV
-275 TKLQEKATDGISNAK
+275 KLQEKATDGISNAK
-290 HMVNEDKYM
+290 HTINDEKYM

-306 TVVKRLYQIPTD
+306 TVVKRLYQIPTE

-334 DMLFD
+334 DMLFN
-339 GQNVVATAFYRV
+339 GQTVVATAFYRV

-383 IRLEVQDDIDSDLLH
+383 IRLEVQDDIDSDLLK

-412 SVNGPIDLTFLSKL
+412 TVNGPIDLTFLSKL

-435 ELCYKAHDPAEAA
+435 ELCYKAHEPAEAA

-462 IREKDRIVH
+462 IRVKDRIVH

-479 VLEFVRQAARDPNVL
+479 VLEFVKQAARDPNVL

-599 LFTANESFGEDASEF
+599 LFTASESFGEDASEF

-638 DYFIARIRREA
+638 DYFISRIRREA
-649 DNARAG
+649 ENARNG

-670 TIIKAL
+670 TVIKAL
-676 YTASNAGVKIELIV
+676 YTASNAGVKIDLIV

-696 RAGIPGM
+696 RAGIQGM

-728 GHEDIYLASA
+728 GHEDVYLASA
-738 EWMPRNLNRR
+738 DWMPRNLNRR

-773 DTVRAHFLAPDGTY
+773 DTVRAHFLQPDGSY
-787 HKLDLRGKDKVDSQQ
+787 RKLDLRGKEKIDSQQ

-809 AAIAERHKSIDKQE
+809 AAIAERHKNIDKRE
-823 FIPEENPG
+823 FIPEVNPRE
-831 D
+831 

>member
-1 MAVRKGASQR
+1 MAVKKSAASRNSR
-11 KANTTGKAGTAVK
+11 KANTSTGKAGTPVK
-24 KTSVKKTDSKK
+24 KTSAKKP
-35 SSSKK
+35 
-40 TEVKKTDVKKT
+40 
-51 AAKKPAGKK
+51 AAKKPAAKKAAAKKPAAKK
-60 AEEGK
+60 AEV
-65 TSGKKTGIKT
+65 KKSV
-75 PPKKTTL
+75 PKKTAP

-91 PEITDPAYSESNASF
+91 PEVTEAGYSESSASF
-106 LSGNE
+106 LSGND

-131 RDSKNPLLERLN
+131 RDIKNPLLERLN
-143 FLSITASNMDEF
+143 FLSITASNLDEF

-200 STYGRSLVPSLAQEK
+200 STYTRSLVPSLAQEK

-227 LKTIADSY
+227 LKAIADSY
-235 FKTVLYPILTP
+235 FKAVLYPILTP

-262 LNMCVMLENDPKK
+262 LNMCVMLKNEPKNV
-275 TKLQEKATDGISNAK
+275 KLQERATFGLKSDKEKKS
-290 HMVNEDKYM
+290 VNEDKYM

-318 DGDVFV
+318 EGDIFV

-339 GQNVVATAFYRV
+339 GQTVLATAFYRV

-365 DLLKEIEEQVR
+365 DLLKEIETQVR

-426 ASACKAKHP
+426 TSACKVKHP

-479 VLEFVRQAARDPNVL
+479 VLEFVKQAARDPNVL

-649 DNARAG
+649 ENAKAG
-655 KPARIIAKINSLVDE
+655 KPAHIIAKINSLVDE
-670 TIIKAL
+670 TVIKAL

-738 EWMPRNLNRR
+738 DWMPRNLNRR
-748 VELLFPV
+748 VELLFPI

-764 MEVLEVELA
+764 KEVLDVELA
-773 DTVRAHFLAPDGTY
+773 DTVRAHFLSPDGSY
-787 HKLDLRGKDKVDSQQ
+787 HKLDLRGKEKIDSQQ

-809 AAIAERHKSIDKQE
+809 AAIAERHKNVDNHE
-823 FIPEENPG
+823 FIPEESPR

>member
-1 MAVRKGASQR
+1 M
-11 KANTTGKAGTAVK
+11 
-24 KTSVKKTDSKK
+24 
-35 SSSKK
+35 
-40 TEVKKTDVKKT
+40 
-51 AAKKPAGKK
+51 AAKKNTSSRKSDRSTGKPETRVKKNAASTKKKPAVSAKK
-60 AEEGK
+60 KPVASAK
-65 TSGKKTGIKT
+65 KKTVAT
-75 PPKKTTL
+75 A
-82 KKSSSFVAS
+82 KKSAAS
-91 PEITDPAYSESNASF
+91 AKKKSTAESGASF
-106 LSGNE
+106 LSGNGF
-111 CFYNRELSWLEFD
+111 FYNRELSWLEFD
-124 DRILHEA
+124 ERILHEA
-131 RDSKNPLLERLN
+131 RDTKNPLLERLN
-143 FLSITASNMDEF
+143 FLSITASNLDEF

-185 ERIDQKT
+185 QRIDQKARKT
-192 RRTMALMY
+192 LAQMY
-200 STYGRSLVPSLAQEK
+200 STYGRSLVPSLAQQK
-215 IFLKNYDELSDQ
+215 IFLKDYDELSAQ
-227 LKTIADSY
+227 LKVVADSY

-262 LNMCVMLENDPKK
+262 LNMCVRLENQPKK
-275 TKLQEKATDGISNAK
+275 AKLQESGVAGISNAK
-290 HMVNEDKYM
+290 KTVNEDKYI

-306 TVVKRLYQIPTD
+306 TVVKRLYQIPTEE
-318 DGDVFV
+318 GDFFV

-329 IRANT
+329 IRANV
-334 DMLFD
+334 DMLFN
-339 GQNVVATAFYRV
+339 GQTVLATAFYRV

-365 DLLKEIEEQVR
+365 DLLKEIEAQVR

-383 IRLEVQDDIDSDLLH
+383 IRLEVQDDIDQDILH
-398 YIVDELEVDEADIF
+398 YIVDELDVDEADIF

-426 ASACKAKHP
+426 TSACKAKHP
-435 ELCYKAHDPAEAA
+435 DLCYRSHDPAESS

-462 IREKDRIVH
+462 IRAKDRIVH

-479 VLEFVRQAARDPNVL
+479 VLEFIKQAARDPNVL

-571 EEDGIRRYLH
+571 EEEGIRRYLH

-638 DYFIARIRREA
+638 DYFINRIEREA
-649 DNARAG
+649 ANAKAG

-670 TIIKAL
+670 PVIKAL
-676 YTASNAGVKIELIV
+676 YAASNAGVKIDLIV

-696 RAGIPGM
+696 RAGIPDM

-738 EWMPRNLNRR
+738 DWMPRNLNRR

-764 MEVLEVELA
+764 KEVLEVELA
-773 DTVRAHFLAPDGTY
+773 DTVRASFLDSDGSY
-787 HKLDLRGKDKVDSQQ
+787 YKLDLRGKEKIDSQQ
-802 KLIDLAD
+802 RLIELAD
-809 AAIAERHKSIDKQE
+809 SAIVERHKTVDKQE
-823 FIPEENPG
+823 FIPEESP
-831 D
+831 DA

>member
-1 MAVRKGASQR
+1 MAVKKSAASR
-11 KANTTGKAGTAVK
+11 KANTSTGKAGTP
-24 KTSVKKTDSKK
+24 
-35 SSSKK
+35 
-40 TEVKKTDVKKT
+40 VKKT
-51 AAKKPAGKK
+51 AAKKPAAKKTEAKKAAAKNTVAKKAPAKKPAAKKTPAKK
-60 AEEGK
+60 AE
-65 TSGKKTGIKT
+65 
-75 PPKKTTL
+75 PKKTAP

-91 PEITDPAYSESNASF
+91 PEVLDSGYSEASASF
-106 LSGNE
+106 LSGND

-143 FLSITASNMDEF
+143 FLSITASNLDEF

-200 STYGRSLVPSLAQEK
+200 STYTRSLVPSLAQEK

-227 LKTIADSY
+227 LKAIADSY
-235 FKTVLYPILTP
+235 FKAVLYPILTP

-262 LNMCVMLENDPKK
+262 LNMCVMLKNEPKNV
-275 TKLQEKATDGISNAK
+275 KLQERATFGLKSDKKKKSDS
-290 HMVNEDKYM
+290 EDQYM

-306 TVVKRLYQIPTD
+306 TVVKRLYQIPTE
-318 DGDVFV
+318 DGDIFV

-339 GQNVVATAFYRV
+339 GQTVLATAFYRV

-365 DLLKEIEEQVR
+365 DLLKEIETQVR

-383 IRLEVQDDIDSDLLH
+383 IRLEVQDDIDSDLLK

-426 ASACKAKHP
+426 TSACKGKHP

-479 VLEFVRQAARDPNVL
+479 VLEFVKQAARDPNVL

-506 SPIIASLLEAAQNGK
+506 SPIIASLLEAAQNG
-521 QVMVLV
+521 
-527 ELKARFDEE
+527 
-536 NNINWAKKLENA
+536 
-548 GCHVIYG
+548 G
-555 LVGLK
+555 L
-560 THSKITLVVRK
+560 S
-571 EEDGIRRYLH
+571 
-581 LATGNYND
+581 
-589 VTAKI
+589 
-594 YTDLG
+594 
-599 LFTANESFGEDASEF
+599 
-614 FNMLSGFSIPQS
+614 
-626 WRRLIPAPLWMK
+626 
-638 DYFIARIRREA
+638 
-649 DNARAG
+649 
-655 KPARIIAKINSLVDE
+655 
-670 TIIKAL
+670 
-676 YTASNAGVKIELIV
+676 
-690 RGICCL
+690 
-696 RAGIPGM
+696 
-703 SENITVR
+703 
-710 SITGRF
+710 
-716 LEHSRIFYFYNE
+716 
-728 GHEDIYLASA
+728 
-738 EWMPRNLNRR
+738 
-748 VELLFPV
+748 
-755 EDPDCRARV
+755 
-764 MEVLEVELA
+764 
-773 DTVRAHFLAPDGTY
+773 DTR
-787 HKLDLRGKDKVDSQQ
+787 
-802 KLIDLAD
+802 
-809 AAIAERHKSIDKQE
+809 
-823 FIPEENPG
+823 
-831 D
+831 